1 MATNFLWYAGTTPN
15 NGLLATAVTVLSSEL
30 ASLASSGTT
39 ISSSVT
45 TGTSS
50 GIITS
55 SMTGQ
60 GIWGEVWLTCGTSLA
75 TGPSAAGSI
84 SGWFLVS
91 PDGGTTFERTVAST
105 PMSRSP
111 DFIIPISTNAV
122 TALDVFKAYGPV
134 MIPALEYKVFVQNNL
149 GVTMPS
155 SANIKLAAY
164 AVQY

>member
-1 MATNFLWYAGTTPN
+1 MATNFLWYAGGTPF
-15 NGLLATAVTVLSSEL
+15 NGLLAPAITALSSEL
-30 ASLASSGTT
+30 NSLGSSGTT
-39 ISSSVT
+39 ISSSTT

-75 TGPSAAGSI
+75 TGPSIAGNI
-84 SGWFLVS
+84 AGWFLVS

-111 DFIIPISTNAV
+111 DFIVPISTNAI
-122 TALDVFKAYGPV
+122 TAGDVFKAYGPV

-155 SANIKLAAY
+155 SANIKIAPF